1 MNNIR
6 IWLQDFAN
14 PEYGSFLP
22 TRPKVYDLEHEPS
35 FFVNNFRLRSRVA
48 LSLDSCVRQDTQKKI
63 WAGCCVWGRLYNCFR
78 GSDAFN
84 LLERWISVHEPS
96 FFVNNFRLRGL
107 IALILVSLDSCVH
120 QDTPTKVWCSCYVCE
135 LGVQLF
141 RGSNWGLMF

>member
-48 LSLDSCVRQDTQKKI
+48 L
-63 WAGCCVWGRLYNCFR
+63 F
-78 GSDAFN
+78 
-84 LLERWISVHEPS
+84 
-96 FFVNNFRLRGL
+96 
-107 IALILVSLDSCVH
+107 LVSLDSCVRR
-120 QDTPTKVWCSCYVCE
+120 DTHKN
-135 LGVQLF
+135 LGWVL
-141 RGSNWGLMF
+141 RLGPAV